1 MKITVAQY
9 FTDNLRYGQY
19 TEKINRLFCEKH
31 GYDYYLEKNSFLIRT
46 ESEDRDITWFKPKFL
61 QKVFE
66 KTNADYILFLDADA
80 VFCDHDNYKIE
91 NYIIPDKDIVVTEDH
106 GPSKINAGVFL
117 LKNTSFTHEILQRWW
132 DYGYRRPDLKRA
144 LWHDQTCFGL
154 LMDELGT
161 VADEKIKIISN
172 RTLNWR
178 EPFDNC
184 FVFHAFAYGNLPNRR
199 IDSVYARFFENE
211 FTFETL
217 QELAIRYPT
226 DKNWLHNYYNRIYD
240 SVLTP
245 LRESTKRICE
255 IGIDKGDSLRSMK
268 AFFKNA
274 EIYGYDVNTSLF
286 FNEDRIHTSYLDQS
300 DRSSLQSLIDS
311 HAGNEFDIVIDDG
324 SHRMYDQQIT
334 LAMLFKHVKRG
345 GIFIC
350 EDLHTSLEAKMES
363 KKVFQWNTI
372 KPTNVTTLD
381 MLLCYNSTGKIL
393 SDAIT
398 DEEANYLAANIKEIR
413 ITNDNPESITSVI
426 YKK

>member
-1 MKITVAQY
+1 MNITVAQY
-9 FTDNLRYGQY
+9 FTDNLRYGRF
-19 TEKINRLFCEKH
+19 TEKINKRYCDIH
-31 GYDYYLEKNSFLIRT
+31 NYNYHLEKNSFMIRT

-61 QKVFE
+61 LKVFE

-80 VFCDHDNYKIE
+80 VFCDHYNFRIE
-91 NYIIPDKDIVVTEDH
+91 NFIIPDKDIVVTEDH

-117 LKNTSFTHEILQRWW
+117 LKNTPFTKEILQRWW

-154 LMDELGT
+154 LMDELGS

-178 EPFDNC
+178 EPFDNA

-217 QELAIRYPT
+217 QELAIRHPT
-226 DKNWLHNYYNRIYD
+226 DKNWLHNYYNRIYED
-240 SVLTP
+240 AFAPIRDKV
-245 LRESTKRICE
+245 KNICE
-255 IGIDKGDSLRSMK
+255 IGIDKGDSLRIMK
-268 AFFKNA
+268 SYFKNA
-274 EIYGYDVNTSLF
+274 EIFGYDINPALLF
-286 FNEDRIHTSYLDQS
+286 KEDRINTAIMDQS
-300 DRSSLQSLIDS
+300 DPAELDRFLNEHHDR
-311 HAGNEFDIVIDDG
+311 EFDIIIDDG

-334 LAMLFKHVKRG
+334 LAKLFPKVKQG
-345 GIFIC
+345 GLFVC

-363 KKVFQWNTI
+363 KKIFQWNTI

-381 MLLCYNSTGKIL
+381 LLLCYQNTGRIL

-398 DEEANYLAANIKEIR
+398 EQEANYLTANIKEIK
-413 ITNDNPESITSVI
+413 ITNDNPESITSII